1 MSEADSI
8 RVFPRDGRWIVDLGS
23 SVWAY
28 YDSRSQAIAA
38 AAEAARD
45 AHRGLV
51 IDESDA
57 TASEPPLLEAVPGV
71 PDAGLARM
79 DEVAYSEY
87 VNTRLA
93 AVSREMLAHFLEGF
107 DPNTATDDELAR
119 RTLLTDLARAERD
132 RRVAL
137 TEHEEA
143 QLDRLIAGQPPQ
155 SQEMYAEVRNTSPR
169 HVLYMLR
176 GLAALKEA
184 GASALSPRPDPADEP
199 TAG

>member
-1 MSEADSI
+1 M
-8 RVFPRDGRWIVDLGS
+8 
-23 SVWAY
+23 WAFY
-28 YDSRSQAIAA
+28 ASRSQAIAA

-45 AHRGLV
+45 ARRGLV

-57 TASEPPLLEAVPGV
+57 AASEPALLEAVPGAV
-71 PDAGLARM
+71 DGDVGQM
-79 DEVAYSEY
+79 DQVAYSEY
-87 VNTRLA
+87 VNGRLA

-107 DPNTATDDELAR
+107 DPNTATDEELAR

-155 SQEMYAEVRNTSPR
+155 TQEMYAEVRNTSPR

-176 GLAALKEA
+176 GLAALKEV
-184 GASALSPRPDPADEP
+184 GSLALSPRPDPADEP

>member
-1 MSEADSI
+1 M
-8 RVFPRDGRWIVDLGS
+8 
-23 SVWAY
+23 WAY
-28 YDSRSQAIAA
+28 YESRSQAIAA

-51 IDESDA
+51 IDESGA
-57 TASEPPLLEAVPGV
+57 AASEPPRQEAF
-71 PDAGLARM
+71 AGGAEGGGAPM
-79 DEVAYSEY
+79 GEVAYSEY
-87 VNTRLA
+87 VNRRLA

-107 DPNTATDDELAR
+107 DPNTATDEELAR

-132 RRVAL
+132 RRISL

-155 SQEMYAEVRNTSPR
+155 SQEMYVEVRNTSPR

-184 GASALSPRPDPADEP
+184 GASALSSRPDPADEP